1 MNEGT
6 LTQPDVSFIGSLLPM
21 AGVMFLISVGV
32 ILLYQQFRKN
42 LYKRELEQ
50 RTLEGKH
57 QNELLRASLEAQEEE
72 RTRIAKDMHD
82 ELGAVLSIARMQ
94 VIQIERQTND
104 QDLKT
109 NLQEIKETAES
120 ALSSMRRL
128 THQLMPPLLDD
139 FGMIKALESV
149 VEKIKNSSELLIV
162 LIVPDN
168 FPRTSRVTELAIYR
182 IAMELINNTLKHA
195 KATRAQLVFSA
206 TNSHIFFLYKDDG
219 IGLPKEYTPGLGL
232 RNIEARINA
241 VNGKID
247 IGGERSKGFYA
258 DIEIPM

>member
-1 MNEGT
+1 MKQEPNFIT
-6 LTQPDVSFIGSLLPM
+6 LLLPF
-21 AGVMFLISVGV
+21 ALIVFLISVGV

-57 QNELLRASLEAQEEE
+57 QNELLKASLEAHEEE
-72 RTRIAKDMHD
+72 RNRIARDMHD

-104 QDLKT
+104 PNLKT
-109 NLQEIKETAES
+109 NLKEIKETAES

-128 THQLMPPLLDD
+128 THQLMPPLLDE

-149 VEKIKNSSELLIV
+149 VEKINCSCELSIDLIV
-162 LIVPDN
+162 SED

-182 IAMELINNTLKHA
+182 VAMELINNTLKHA
-195 KATRAQLVFSA
+195 KAKRTQIIFSVA
-206 TNSHIFFLYKDDG
+206 DSHIQLFYKDDG
-219 IGLPKEYTPGLGL
+219 IGLPKEFAPGLGL
-232 RNIEARINA
+232 RNIEARINS
-241 VNGKID
+241 VNGKIHID
-247 IGGERSKGFYA
+247 GEQGKGFYA
-258 DIEIPM
+258 DIKVPM